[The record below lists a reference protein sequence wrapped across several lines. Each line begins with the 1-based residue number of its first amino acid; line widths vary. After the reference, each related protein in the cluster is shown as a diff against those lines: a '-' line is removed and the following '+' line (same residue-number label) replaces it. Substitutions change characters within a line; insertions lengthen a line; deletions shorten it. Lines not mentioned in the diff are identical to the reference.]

1 MSLASSARKKIDM
14 YNSEEGAAI
23 QQSLRD
29 MELDSSLKTE
39 PSYTAN
45 VIAYPDMKMPF
56 VESHLAYLTK
66 HSEVE
71 PAHYLSN
78 LRLMLKIR

>member
-1 MSLASSARKKIDM
+1 MSLASSTRKKIDM

-23 QQSLRD
+23 RQTLID
-29 MELDSSLKTE
+29 MEGDVSLKTE
-39 PSYTAN
+39 PAYTAN
-45 VIAYPDMKMPF
+45 ITAYPDMKMPF
-56 VESHLAYLTK
+56 VENHLAYLSK

-78 LRLMLKIR
+78 LRLMLRIR